1 MLTSVADTVAMTLK
15 STSRSTWLK
24 SDERFVSDL
33 SEDGTLSLL
42 DRTHGAAVETL
53 LEILSSRHA
62 NAGTRSQY
70 KQAFRAFLDWM
81 KGQRLTSLSDL
92 KASDL
97 SAWRDDMGGHLKP
110 LSIQARFAA
119 VRSLFDDLVVEGIL
133 PSNPAARVKVMK
145 GDYSVGK
152 TPTLSAAQVRR
163 LVDSI
168 DTCTLIGLRDRAL
181 IATLMYS
188 TLRISAALALT
199 PNSLTQEAG
208 GTWFRVIEK
217 RNKHRLV
224 PIHEQ
229 LFPLLEAW
237 IDAADLRTE
246 PDLSIFRAFGRQSK
260 TEDRNGAPP
269 LLRPT
274 ALARQDAWQ
283 MIQRRAAAIGLSN
296 VSCHTFR
303 ATGLT
308 VAMLNGA
315 SLDEAQD
322 LAGHASVAT
331 TRLYDRRKDR
341 KMVGTVSRIKF

>member
-1 MLTSVADTVAMTLK
+1 MLTSVADIAAMTSK
-15 STSRSTWLK
+15 STAQSNWLK
-24 SDERFVSDL
+24 SNERFVSDL
-33 SEDGTLSLL
+33 TEDGTLSVL
-42 DRTHGAAVETL
+42 DRTHAAAVETL

-62 NAGTRSQY
+62 NVGTRSQY
-70 KQAFRAFLDWM
+70 KQAFRALLEWM
-81 KGQRLTSLSDL
+81 KVRRLTSLSEL
-92 KASDL
+92 TAAEL
-97 SAWRDDMGGHLKP
+97 SAWRDYMSEHLKP
-110 LSIQARFAA
+110 LSVQARFAA

-133 PSNPAARVKVMK
+133 SSNPAARVKVMK
-145 GDYSVGK
+145 GDYSIGK
-152 TPTLSAAQVRR
+152 TPTLSPAQVR
-163 LVDSI
+163 LLLDSI
-168 DTCTLIGLRDRAL
+168 EPVSLIGLRDRAL

-199 PNSLTQEAG
+199 PNNLTHEAG

-224 PIHEQ
+224 PIHER

-237 IDAADLRTE
+237 IDAADLRSE
-246 PDLSIFRAFGRQSK
+246 PDLAIFRAFGRRVK
-260 TEDRNGAPP
+260 IEDGNDPPP

-274 ALARQDAWQ
+274 GLARQDAWQ
-283 MIQRRAAAIGLSN
+283 MIQRRSASAGLTN

-308 VAMLNGA
+308 VAMFNGA

-341 KMVGTVSRIKF
+341 KMVATVNRIRF

>member
-1 MLTSVADTVAMTLK
+1 MLTSVADNIAMTLK
-15 STSRSTWLK
+15 SAQQSSSRRSN
-24 SDERFVSDL
+24 DRFVADL
-33 SEDGTLSLL
+33 TEDGTLSLL
-42 DRTHGAAVETL
+42 HRTHSAAVETL

-62 NAGTRSQY
+62 NVGTRSQY
-70 KQAFRAFLDWM
+70 KQALRSFLDWM
-81 KGQRLTSLSDL
+81 KGQRFTSLADL
-92 KASDL
+92 RASDL
-97 SAWRDDMGGHLKP
+97 SAWRDDMLGHLKP
-110 LSIQARFAA
+110 LSIQSRFAA

-133 PSNPAARVKVMK
+133 QSNPAARVKVMK

-152 TPTLSAAQVRR
+152 TSTLSAAQVRR
-163 LVDSI
+163 LLDSI
-168 DTCTLIGLRDRAL
+168 EPSTLIGLRDRAL

-188 TLRISAALALT
+188 TLRISATLGLT
-199 PNSLTQEAG
+199 PNSLTHEAG
-208 GTWFRVIEK
+208 GTCFRVIEK

-224 PIHEQ
+224 PVHEQ

-237 IDAADLRTE
+237 VDAADLRSE
-246 PDLSIFRAFGRQSK
+246 PDLPIFRAFGRKSK
-260 TEDRNGAPP
+260 IEDGEAHPP

-274 ALARQDAWQ
+274 ALVRQDAWQ
-283 MIQRRAAAIGLSN
+283 MIQRRSGSIGLTN

-308 VAMLNGA
+308 VALLNGA

-341 KMVGTVSRIKF
+341 KMVATVNRIRF